1 MSEASGLRS
10 LKTGAMPASRYL
22 YGRPK
27 CLDIAHWRLTEVP
40 LVLPIE
46 LAWTLI
52 PDLERRA
59 RRIEFLCEHLLT
71 RCVKPKLFLKLERT
85 HGCEAAE
92 VLVEG

>member
-46 LAWTLI
+46 LAWTFVSH
-52 PDLERRA
+52 LEGCTGS
-59 RRIEFLCEHLLT
+59 IKFLCEHLLPCGMEPT
-71 RCVKPKLFLKLERT
+71 LFLKLKGT
-85 HGCEAAE
+85 HCGETTE
-92 VLVEG
+92 MMMQS

>member
-27 CLDIAHWRLTEVP
+27 CLLTEVP